1 MEQELLKRS
10 LDSLDYSGNWSD
22 PARMRDSMVLSCKS
36 PEVRHATL
44 MEYGAAHAKAAHR
57 VRVSIRVR
65 LRVRV
70 GVGVSA
76 RVSG

>member
-1 MEQELLKRS
+1 MELRLTLTLTLTLLRVEQELLKRS

-44 MEYGAAHAKAAHR
+44 MEYGAAHAKLH
-57 VRVSIRVR
+57 
-65 LRVRV
+65 
-70 GVGVSA
+70 
-76 RVSG
+76 

>member
-36 PEVRHATL
+36 PEVRTPRPRRPS
-44 MEYGAAHAKAAHR
+44 Y
-57 VRVSIRVR
+57 
-65 LRVRV
+65 
-70 GVGVSA
+70 
-76 RVSG
+76 SGLLPSPHTW

>member
-44 MEYGAAHAKAAHR
+44 MEYGAAHAKLH
-57 VRVSIRVR
+57 
-65 LRVRV
+65 
-70 GVGVSA
+70 
-76 RVSG
+76 